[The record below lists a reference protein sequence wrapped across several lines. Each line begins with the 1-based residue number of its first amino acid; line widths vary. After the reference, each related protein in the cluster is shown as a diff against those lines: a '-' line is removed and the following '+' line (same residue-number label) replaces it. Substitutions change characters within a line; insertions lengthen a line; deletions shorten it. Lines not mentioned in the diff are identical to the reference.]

1 MNNQKQCTD
10 GQLGDTG
17 LTVIISCHG
26 EGGVAANFSRSEECT
41 PPYLRN
47 AAPLPRE
54 GEDERERGRERE
66 RTRETTL
73 LLAVRGKREPR
84 ATRHDVCDAE

>member
-47 AAPLPRE
+47 AAPLPSLLTAVGFR
-54 GEDERERGRERE
+54 DI
-66 RTRETTL
+66 ET
-73 LLAVRGKREPR
+73 GG
-84 ATRHDVCDAE
+84 